1 MNNPSFDGDELESA
15 FKSIQ
20 TESLIEIG
28 SKQDGRLD
36 SSFSATISMTDCSDS
51 TSSRTPKGAALS
63 GSNNSTATNDLADT
77 MADALDIND
86 NPAAASAPD
95 QESSRLVEYF
105 VMVSSVPV
113 EEHNKKKERKARSRP
128 PNPKRDKMNRSTAAR
143 FEVRKAHLPSTE
155 NTDEDDDE
163 EDNKH
168 LTALEP
174 KITARYPSKD
184 HKDQPLN
191 LRLPQFC
198 HPQGTDII
206 YPTSQYKMPRIH
218 HFVLTDNMGCKQYG
232 TCLTVYEEF
241 ESEDKNNNNNATN
254 EKKKTYYAPRVLC
267 LLSTYPYL
275 TAFRTYLTQLYR
287 LATMTD
293 CMTAPIERYVQN
305 ICCEVPAPPPG
316 AFEVQLEILNTPIRF
331 WAPPANQPIA
341 YVSLP
346 FQVLFECLDISNVLF
361 AWYSLAC
368 ERKVLLVSQ
377 QVSLLTVCSEILCS
391 LLFPMKWSHLYIPVL
406 PRSLCPMLDAPM
418 PYLCGISRANF
429 PYAVQEISDE
439 TIVVDLDRNVITMGP
454 NCPELPPLPH
464 KRRQK
469 LEATLK
475 ANVGNVFWEA
485 RNLDKDDMLKVKN
498 TGSNTAMKI
507 MLEKAGTV
515 WEDKVKARDDAFNLA
530 CAPDAAALEFDD
542 DALAG
547 SDSGVLPK
555 QSRWDSV
562 QEAFLRFYVSS
573 LQDYKKFI
581 PTKSTDTRSSWRGKD
596 GRCELRY
603 NSEEFVHAAPSD
615 FQPFLSELVMTQQ
628 FDDFISRRMYN
639 ASDDPGMKFFDQSVD
654 AKKNRSMLKFKKVD
668 THFLHSA
675 KARRDLKNVKAVYP
689 SREDLPD
696 EKKAYSP
703 YKIWPLK
710 FDESLFGK
718 ARPVP
723 SAISAEFDRRHSL
736 HKMLRSQHGVV
747 DDTRTSGGHN
757 RSPEVTSFVLF
768 FATFTG
774 IIGRELSAVKK
785 NEYRF
790 EIGSEVYHP
799 LLNQFAK
806 KSMNHDSNQNSR
818 RQRKNDFDDDME
830 VARVI
835 AKTQVDVAY
844 NVLSL
849 MHARKLPPEPAVYK
863 LFIQACG
870 RCNLRNY
877 APKIMDMLARDR
889 LATNPDIYTALI
901 AAFSSDNSQPSAH
914 VLHQMQG
921 ESSTSDISNS
931 QHGLFDT
938 KTNTPSEHSLSLSLS
953 SASPGSS
960 IKKSPRNLMS
970 SFKNQKSKRR
980 IKLSSKSLA
989 KKQQAQATAAIA
1001 HQTELGS
1008 NLLESLYPGIS
1019 IDHENVCP
1027 KCAHVLDEEMVVRG
1041 WTPCAANNYHTSCPT
1056 CQHKF
1061 VPKFAVSCNSPDFAG
1076 SQGNGSTLYCD
1087 YLSPWVILREIRSV
1101 ITASGGIE
1109 SILDEKFRSG
1119 TDIRATLWWNMIVT
1133 FERYELPHSFL
1144 LQGSNQLFLPPPS
1157 ALTETIDENS
1167 V

>member
-63 GSNNSTATNDLADT
+63 GSNNIGNATNDLADT

-86 NPAAASAPD
+86 NPAAASAPEH
-95 QESSRLVEYF
+95 ESSRLVEYF

-128 PNPKRDKMNRSTAAR
+128 PNPKDKMNRSAAAR

-155 NTDEDDDE
+155 NTDDDDE
-163 EDNKH
+163 EDNKY
-168 LTALEP
+168 LPALES

-241 ESEDKNNNNNATN
+241 ESEDKNNNNNNNATN

-454 NCPELPPLPH
+454 NCSELPPLPH

-507 MLEKAGTV
+507 LLEKAGTV

-562 QEAFLRFYVSS
+562 QEAFLRFYVVS
-573 LQDYKKFI
+573 LCWPCIVWK
-581 PTKSTDTRSSWRGKD
+581 
-596 GRCELRY
+596 
-603 NSEEFVHAAPSD
+603 
-615 FQPFLSELVMTQQ
+615 
-628 FDDFISRRMYN
+628 IS
-639 ASDDPGMKFFDQSVD
+639 
-654 AKKNRSMLKFKKVD
+654 
-668 THFLHSA
+668 
-675 KARRDLKNVKAVYP
+675 
-689 SREDLPD
+689 
-696 EKKAYSP
+696 
-703 YKIWPLK
+703 
-710 FDESLFGK
+710 
-718 ARPVP
+718 
-723 SAISAEFDRRHSL
+723 
-736 HKMLRSQHGVV
+736 
-747 DDTRTSGGHN
+747 
-757 RSPEVTSFVLF
+757 
-768 FATFTG
+768 
-774 IIGRELSAVKK
+774 
-785 NEYRF
+785 
-790 EIGSEVYHP
+790 
-799 LLNQFAK
+799 
-806 KSMNHDSNQNSR
+806 
-818 RQRKNDFDDDME
+818 
-830 VARVI
+830 
-835 AKTQVDVAY
+835 
-844 NVLSL
+844 
-849 MHARKLPPEPAVYK
+849 
-863 LFIQACG
+863 
-870 RCNLRNY
+870 
-877 APKIMDMLARDR
+877 
-889 LATNPDIYTALI
+889 
-901 AAFSSDNSQPSAH
+901 
-914 VLHQMQG
+914 
-921 ESSTSDISNS
+921 
-931 QHGLFDT
+931 
-938 KTNTPSEHSLSLSLS
+938 
-953 SASPGSS
+953 
-960 IKKSPRNLMS
+960 
-970 SFKNQKSKRR
+970 
-980 IKLSSKSLA
+980 
-989 KKQQAQATAAIA
+989 
-1001 HQTELGS
+1001 
-1008 NLLESLYPGIS
+1008 
-1019 IDHENVCP
+1019 
-1027 KCAHVLDEEMVVRG
+1027 
-1041 WTPCAANNYHTSCPT
+1041 
-1056 CQHKF
+1056 
-1061 VPKFAVSCNSPDFAG
+1061 
-1076 SQGNGSTLYCD
+1076 
-1087 YLSPWVILREIRSV
+1087 
-1101 ITASGGIE
+1101 
-1109 SILDEKFRSG
+1109 
-1119 TDIRATLWWNMIVT
+1119 
-1133 FERYELPHSFL
+1133 
-1144 LQGSNQLFLPPPS
+1144 
-1157 ALTETIDENS
+1157 
-1167 V
+1167 